1 MLVSGGV
8 ASLPHTFTRGGSH
21 VISAVFSGGL
31 GTLGSS
37 AAPVT
42 VAVTAS
48 NIGTATLLNV
58 PGEAKSGRPVDLWAS
73 VFDSV
78 DGVPVPAGGTVQFR
92 DGASAIG
99 NPVAVIDGFAK
110 LTHVSM
116 RPVRT
121 R

>member
-42 VAVTAS
+42 VAVTPRRTS
-48 NIGTATLLNV
+48 V
-58 PGEAKSGRPVDLWAS
+58 PPPVERA
-73 VFDSV
+73 
-78 DGVPVPAGGTVQFR
+78 R
-92 DGASAIG
+92 
-99 NPVAVIDGFAK
+99 
-110 LTHVSM
+110 
-116 RPVRT
+116 
-121 R
+121 